1 MSEFLENVPVS
12 FDNEGNKIIPCSK
25 LKGKYVNW
33 EDRLKAERVNKR
45 KELLHDLNSYQSKI
59 EIKRLARI
67 EYLENLEA
75 NAE

>member
-1 MSEFLENVPVS
+1 MSEFLDNNPAG

-33 EDRLKAERVNKR
+33 EDRLKSERVNKR
-45 KELLHDLNSYQSKI
+45 KELLHDLNSYQSKL

-75 NAE
+75 NGE

>member
-1 MSEFLENVPVS
+1 MSEFIENVPQG
-12 FDNEGNKIIPCSK
+12 FDVEGNKIIPCSK
-25 LKGKYVNW
+25 LKGKHVNW